1 MQASYFA
8 IKSSHS
14 ATPIFSPLVVVVV
27 VVVVVLDPV
36 LVGLVVVVLA
46 GLVEL
51 VELVE
56 FDVPFVVFES
66 DPPQA
71 DNKSAQEMESA
82 SVTKILLAI

>member
-1 MQASYFA
+1 MQTSYLA

-46 GLVEL
+46 GLVAL
-51 VELVE
+51 AE

-71 DNKSAQEMESA
+71 ASKSAQEIESA